1 MRALVRG
8 RLRAVA
14 IALGLLLV
22 AWPNPTQAQD
32 EPAMPEAPRQYKLGA
47 WAGGQVWGSS
57 GTFPSTI
64 EDHAVFGLEV
74 ERLLIRFASLRF
86 GAGYA
91 STSATDGE
99 TSIDLATY
107 VFDFDLRGR
116 LAFEP
121 LRSAGITPI
130 VLVSAGAVVH
140 DPDGSDRR
148 TRSQTALGAGGAV
161 ELDLAAR
168 IGAQAG
174 WRHLWVNLENAF
186 DPTSRESEQVEA
198 DRFTVGLYWRF

>member
-1 MRALVRG
+1 MRAGGSGRVRG
-8 RLRAVA
+8 AA
-14 IALGLLLV
+14 IALALLFLGR
-22 AWPNPTQAQD
+22 PDPTRAQD
-32 EPAMPEAPRQYKLGA
+32 EPAMPEAPHQYKLGA

-57 GTFPSTI
+57 GMFPAEI
-64 EDHAVFGLEV
+64 DDHPVIGLDV
-74 ERLLIRFASLRF
+74 ERLLVRFASLRF
-86 GAGYA
+86 GVGYA
-91 STSATDGE
+91 STSATDGD

-161 ELDLAAR
+161 ELNLTAR
-168 IGAQAG
+168 VGAQAD
-174 WRHLWVNLENAF
+174 WRHLWVNLEDAF
-186 DPTSRESEQVEA
+186 DPTSRESEQVDA